1 MPVIRYWH
9 HGTEWEPIN
18 INDEFV
24 KFKGEENTSIEDLQ
38 KGFFSCMEK
47 SDIYVICNPNSYE
60 GFMVSVEFG
69 YATYNILHSLGT
81 LRKIYFTNPP
91 LGYDK
96 FNSDLGLSFD
106 TFLKNLY
113 NNPSYQNELAF
124 FRKHRDSKNLDFRY
138 TCERDFYGDLK
149 DMYGKVLLLQSGGN
163 LVIGLENLLDKNKN
177 VIQFT
182 QHSISDDDEY
192 EL

>member
-1 MPVIRYWH
+1 M
-9 HGTEWEPIN
+9 
-18 INDEFV
+18 
-24 KFKGEENTSIEDLQ
+24 EN
-38 KGFFSCMEK
+38 

-60 GFMVSVEFG
+60 GFMVSIEFG
-69 YATYNILHSLGT
+69 YATYNILRSLGT
-81 LRKIYFTNPP
+81 LRKIYFTNIP

-124 FRKHRDSKNLDFRY
+124 FRKTQANKDSNFRY
-138 TCERDFYGDLK
+138 TCERDFYEDLK
-149 DMYGKVLLLQSGGN
+149 GMYGKTLLLQSRGG
-163 LVIGLENLLDKNKN
+163 LVIGLENLLDKN
-177 VIQFT
+177 VIQDT

>member
-1 MPVIRYWH
+1 
-9 HGTEWEPIN
+9 
-18 INDEFV
+18 
-24 KFKGEENTSIEDLQ
+24 
-38 KGFFSCMEK
+38 MEK

-81 LRKIYFTNPP
+81 LRKIYFTNTP

-106 TFLKNLY
+106 TFLLNLY

-124 FRKHRDSKNLDFRY
+124 FRKHRDSKDLDFRY
-138 TCERDFYGDLK
+138 TCERDFYDDLK